1 MLWKNCAVYGNKLSK
16 IFIYIYSGT
25 FWLLRNETC
34 GIEKNE
40 PLYLCMK
47 LPTVYKIKST
57 EQKQKRKK
65 KASKTSYLRY
75 KAVRRV
81 RFKREITLKFI
92 LNLIN
97 KVYKVFG

>member
-1 MLWKNCAVYGNKLSK
+1 MHEITNSLQNQINR
-16 IFIYIYSGT
+16 T
-25 FWLLRNETC
+25 ET
-34 GIEKNE
+34 E
-40 PLYLCMK
+40 
-47 LPTVYKIKST
+47 T
-57 EQKQKRKK
+57 EKK